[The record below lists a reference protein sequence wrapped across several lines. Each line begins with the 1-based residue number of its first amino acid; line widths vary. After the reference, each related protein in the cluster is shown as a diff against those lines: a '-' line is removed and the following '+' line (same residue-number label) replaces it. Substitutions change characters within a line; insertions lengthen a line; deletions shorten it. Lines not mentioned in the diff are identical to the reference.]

1 MPPEYLFQ
9 STISNKFDIFI
20 LGVIM
25 TKIIAGHAGHT
36 KSAEMPYQEFLDLVR
51 STYFSNL
58 FITLLVIHVNNY
70 TCILVLQLTEY
81 LQVNENWRNR
91 FEETTSSLWRLEAY
105 CQQVNIC
112 TEIAIRCM
120 ETDRHKRP
128 TVVDIIQKLNE
139 TETVVDKVTVFVNKK
154 LVTCSFIRNKHAN
167 GTAPSNST
175 DQGS

>member
-1 MPPEYLFQ
+1 
-9 STISNKFDIFI
+9 
-20 LGVIM
+20 
-25 TKIIAGHAGHT
+25 
-36 KSAEMPYQEFLDLVR
+36 
-51 STYFSNL
+51 
-58 FITLLVIHVNNY
+58 
-70 TCILVLQLTEY
+70 
-81 LQVNENWRNR
+81 
-91 FEETTSSLWRLEAY
+91 
-105 CQQVNIC
+105 
-112 TEIAIRCM
+112 M